1 MIRMKNSQFKKF
13 NYLTKNGQNF
23 TFKDEVIKTTNINI
37 LLNRVRQKK
46 KIELKNKLILSIL
59 MVSILSLAGIL
70 MFIN

>member
-1 MIRMKNSQFKKF
+1 MKKLQLKKF
-13 NYLTKNGQNF
+13 DYQINKDHNH
-23 TFKDEVIKTTNINI
+23 TFKNEVVKTTNINI

-70 MFIN
+70 MFVN